1 MCAYDSQGATMET
14 GNTFSNILKKQITQL
29 EAGHVFP
36 NFWREPLICERSW
49 KFMSLYPPQI
59 EI

>member
-1 MCAYDSQGATMET
+1 MPIKHQQTRQMCAYDSQGATMET

-36 NFWREPLICERSW
+36 NF
-49 KFMSLYPPQI
+49 
-59 EI
+59 